1 MLFVS
6 GMWRGLRR
14 RSELTL
20 TVQVLDR
27 AQQPSPEAGPGA
39 GEGDDSLWI
48 FVVYRPEVRPYR
60 DSRELELGG

>member
-6 GMWRGLRR
+6 GIWRGLRR

-27 AQQPSPEAGPGA
+27 EQQQPSLEAGPGIS
-39 GEGDDSLWI
+39 EGDDLFWT
-48 FVVYRPEVRPYR
+48 FVVYCPEVKSYQ
-60 DSRELELGG
+60 DT

>member
-27 AQQPSPEAGPGA
+27 EQQQPSLEVGPGI
-39 GEGDDSLWI
+39 GEGDDLFWI
-48 FVVYRPEVRPYR
+48 FVVYCPEVKSYR
-60 DSRELELGG
+60 DT